1 MKKTILITVALFS
14 VFSNACKKKC
24 KEEILDPNKIYSGEV
39 VRYYNPECVSTG
51 LNTPPYLMKVSDYT
65 LDSFITMSLPNQY
78 RIEGKKLHFKIAEDT
93 VNIAYLIC
101 NGQVI
106 NKPKLKKI
114 FDITE

>member
-1 MKKTILITVALFS
+1 MKKTIFISLVLIS

-24 KEEILDPNKIYSGEV
+24 SDEVIDPNKIYTGQV

-51 LNTPPYLMKVSDYT
+51 LNTPPYLMKVTGYT
-65 LDSFITMSLPNQY
+65 IDSFITMSLPNQH
-78 RIEGKKLHFKIAEDT
+78 RIEGKKLNFKIAEDT

-101 NGQVI
+101 NGNI
-106 NKPKLKKI
+106 IAPKLKKI